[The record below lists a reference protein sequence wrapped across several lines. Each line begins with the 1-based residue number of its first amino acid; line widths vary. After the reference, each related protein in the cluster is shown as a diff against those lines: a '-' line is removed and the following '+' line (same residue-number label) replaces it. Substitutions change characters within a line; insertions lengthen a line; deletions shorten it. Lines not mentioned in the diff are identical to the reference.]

1 MGAKIKYL
9 QEIMQNYYYDIIP
22 EEIREL
28 ITEMVE
34 EIIFEEQ
41 ELQDQEDLDTDIG
54 NCEKLIYQLNF
65 LTVKELTEYC
75 DTLKIKKSRNGV
87 SNAFVKRWLILEAE
101 VKNYKYPGVI
111 TMSGLPKILSTRTKK
126 LFNPQD
132 YYDLVK
138 KGEASWSSPDF
149 RANERDWKYANTY

>member
-41 ELQDQEDLDTDIG
+41 ELQDQEDLDTDIDKV
-54 NCEKLIYQLNF
+54 EQLIYQLNF

-126 LFNPQD
+126 LFDSEIYGN
-132 YYDLVK
+132 YVNAGVL
-138 KGEASWSSPDF
+138 SWTNMWCGAC
-149 RANERDWKYANTY
+149 RGW

>member
-28 ITEMVE
+28 IMEKVE
-34 EIIFEEQ
+34 EIIKED
-41 ELQDQEDLDTDIG
+41 LQDQEDFDTDID

-111 TMSGLPKILSTRTKK
+111 TTSGLPKILSTRTKK
-126 LFNPQD
+126 LFNSQD
-132 YYDLVK
+132 YGNYVDAGVL
-138 KGEASWSSPDF
+138 SWTNMSLLEC
-149 RANERDWKYANTY
+149 RGW

>member
-111 TMSGLPKILSTRTKK
+111 TMSGMPKILHTRTKK
-126 LFNPQD
+126 LFDNEI
-132 YYDLVK
+132 YGNYVNAGVL
-138 KGEASWSSPDF
+138 SWTNMSNDAYWV
-149 RANERDWKYANTY
+149 RLRGW